1 MANKLLSEMGLPKSI
16 AYIFSARNLI
26 TAKDVLSLTEFELM
40 ELLDVDLAVVAS
52 AVAHISEITC
62 PPYQT
67 ALSLLEQ
74 RVQNER
80 MAGHLPTCLKGLDN
94 ALCGGIPFGVV
105 TELVGPAG
113 IGKTQFCLKLSLLA
127 SLPLS
132 YGGLDGS
139 VIYIDTESKFSSR
152 RMIEMGYNSFPEAF
166 HAEGMAQEMAGR
178 ILVLRPTS
186 LSEFTDSLQ
195 KIRVSLFQHGVKLLI
210 IDSMAALL
218 AGEGVQGPQRQH
230 SLGWHISFIKSVA
243 EFSRIPVVV
252 TNQVRSQSRDE
263 TSHYSFQAELSGPS
277 TRFIPATYIF
287 LQLKSP
293 YYYSATSKLI
303 TFLMPL
309 ESYSTSSKLL
319 LDKLWKLSLIT
330 FLSSCV
336 ASFGG
341 EAVVEIHPVQSS
353 FQLSSMKIQELSR
366 VDRSEASTNLDSH
379 LVAALGIHWAHAV
392 SIRLVFES
400 RSGQRFIKLAKSPL
414 SPPLAFP
421 FNITSSGIS
430 LLNDD
435 GVEMPGPEI
444 HTIHCQGHSS
454 IINVGSE
461 MMH

>member
-16 AYIFSARNLI
+16 ANIFTARNLI

-127 SLPLS
+127 SLPSS

-152 RMIEMGYNSFPEAF
+152 RMIEIGYNSFPEAF

-243 EFSRIPVVV
+243 EFSRIPIVV

-263 TSHYSFQAELSGPS
+263 ISHYSF
-277 TRFIPATYIF
+277 
-287 LQLKSP
+287 
-293 YYYSATSKLI
+293 
-303 TFLMPL
+303 
-309 ESYSTSSKLL
+309 
-319 LDKLWKLSLIT
+319 
-330 FLSSCV
+330 
-336 ASFGG
+336 
-341 EAVVEIHPVQSS
+341 
-353 FQLSSMKIQELSR
+353 QELSR
-366 VDRSEASTNLDSH
+366 VDCSEASTNLDSR

-400 RSGQRFIKLAKSPL
+400 RSGQRFIKLAKSSL

-435 GVEMPGPEI
+435 GVEMPGPDI

-454 IINVGSE
+454 IITVGSE

>member
-16 AYIFSARNLI
+16 ANIFTARNLI

-127 SLPLS
+127 SLPSS

-152 RMIEMGYNSFPEAF
+152 RMIEIGYNSFPEAF

-243 EFSRIPVVV
+243 EFSRIPIVV

-263 TSHYSFQAELSGPS
+263 ISHYSFQVS
-277 TRFIPATYIF
+277 FVV
-287 LQLKSP
+287 
-293 YYYSATSKLI
+293 
-303 TFLMPL
+303 
-309 ESYSTSSKLL
+309 LL
-319 LDKLWKLSLIT
+319 
-330 FLSSCV
+330 
-336 ASFGG
+336 
-341 EAVVEIHPVQSS
+341 
-353 FQLSSMKIQELSR
+353 
-366 VDRSEASTNLDSH
+366 
-379 LVAALGIHWAHAV
+379 
-392 SIRLVFES
+392 
-400 RSGQRFIKLAKSPL
+400 
-414 SPPLAFP
+414 
-421 FNITSSGIS
+421 
-430 LLNDD
+430 
-435 GVEMPGPEI
+435 
-444 HTIHCQGHSS
+444 
-454 IINVGSE
+454 
-461 MMH
+461 

>member
-16 AYIFSARNLI
+16 ANIFAARNLI
-26 TAKDVLSLTEFELM
+26 TAKDVFSLTEFELM
-40 ELLDVDLAVVAS
+40 ELLDVDLAIVTS

-67 ALSLLEQ
+67 ALSLLEG
-74 RVQNER
+74 RGQNEN
-80 MAGHLPTCLKGLDN
+80 MGGHLPTSLKGLDN

-127 SLPLS
+127 SLPSS

-152 RMIEMGYNSFPEAF
+152 RMIEIGFNSFPEVF
-166 HAEGMAQEMAGR
+166 HTEGMAQEMAGR

-195 KIRVSLFQHGVKLLI
+195 KIKISLFQHGVKLLI

-218 AGEGVQGPQRQH
+218 SGEGVQGPQRQH
-230 SLGWHISFIKSVA
+230 SLGWHVSFIKSVA

-263 TSHYSFQAELSGPS
+263 TSHYSFQEQNRGENPEA
-277 TRFIPATYIF
+277 AT
-287 LQLKSP
+287 K
-293 YYYSATSKLI
+293 
-303 TFLMPL
+303 
-309 ESYSTSSKLL
+309 
-319 LDKLWKLSLIT
+319 
-330 FLSSCV
+330 
-336 ASFGG
+336 
-341 EAVVEIHPVQSS
+341 
-353 FQLSSMKIQELSR
+353 
-366 VDRSEASTNLDSH
+366 LDSH

-392 SIRLVFES
+392 NIRLIFES

-414 SPPLAFP
+414 SPPLTFP
-421 FNITSSGIS
+421 FSITSSGVL

-444 HTIHCQGHSS
+444 HSISCQGQNNV
-454 IINVGSE
+454 INFGGD
-461 MMH
+461 MMD